1 MKKQTPV
8 TNAVTSP
15 WLKFCLGTGLAFL
28 LCGTAHAA
36 VTYQAQIR
44 SMNLFATGVN
54 GPLGIHLDAAQ
65 ASVGMLSVAPD
76 GTPGD
81 INPGNGQAT
90 VIASFF
96 DIFAELSPVT
106 ACFPNCPDETPVQT
120 HVTTSGSCE
129 TFSNF
134 FDVFPPN
141 CPYQG
146 DTLFSIEDVIALIA
160 EFLFNDALPTEFP
173 PQPGWDFAL
182 VMATNLQ
189 IATNP
194 ARGYRFLGETIID
207 FRQVPEPATA
217 PLVALA
223 VFAAAAAGR
232 LRMRVATAERRTSV
246 AT

>member
-1 MKKQTPV
+1 MKNQTSV
-8 TNAVTSP
+8 TGAVTSP
-15 WLKFCLGTGLAFL
+15 LIKFWLGAAMALMF
-28 LCGTAHAA
+28 CGTAHAA

-65 ASVGMLSVAPD
+65 PSVGMLSVAPD

-96 DIFAELSPVT
+96 DIFAELSPVM
-106 ACFPNCPDETPVQT
+106 ACFPNCPDETPVET
-120 HVTTSGSCE
+120 HITTTGSCE
-129 TFSNF
+129 ALSNF

-146 DTLFSIEDVIALIA
+146 VTLFSIEDVIALIA
-160 EFLFNDALPTEFP
+160 EFLFNDELPTVFP

-194 ARGYRFLGETIID
+194 ARGYRFVGETIID
-207 FRQVPEPATA
+207 FRQVAEPATA

-223 VFAAAAAGR
+223 VLAAAAADCR
-232 LRMRVATAERRTSV
+232 RRRVSTAEKRGSLVT
-246 AT
+246 